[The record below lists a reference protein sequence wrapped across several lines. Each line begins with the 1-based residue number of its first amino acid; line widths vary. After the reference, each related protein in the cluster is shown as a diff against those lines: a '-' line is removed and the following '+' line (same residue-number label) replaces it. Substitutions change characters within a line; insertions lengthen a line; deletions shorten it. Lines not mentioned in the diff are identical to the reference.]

1 MTCGVLNLPNPE
13 PPQPMPDQ
21 DESLLL
27 HLNEAIATTRD
38 KDQLFKVVTT
48 KLRLIFP
55 FDFIAI
61 NVFDQE
67 LLNKRLFLRDYYG
80 TDEAPLLPPSLDQF
94 TPIAGSPIERLVAD
108 PRVQQ
113 FTPQQYLADY
123 PNYKPFS
130 KLEQLGVTHLTAV
143 PLHIGGRLT
152 GFLMLA
158 SRRSP
163 HFTAADEKLLGKLG
177 SLIAV
182 AVANTLAYEEVARR
196 EQERTLQLNITNA
209 LLSIKQREPLFRAVA
224 EGLSQVVPFDY
235 FGIRV
240 QRAGRQE
247 PFEGFA
253 EFSRRGQ
260 EPAAP
265 LLALDPQRRDG
276 LNQTDV
282 AAMYQQLS
290 DLLLAPGL
298 YAADDFRDLARR
310 YPLLRRVYDEYGT
323 RAMLIA
329 PIWQRAGGA
338 AVLILSAADSAA
350 FYPEDLATVV
360 ALTPQIALALENLFA
375 FEQIEELKA
384 QVEQE
389 RTYLVDEI
397 NTSARF
403 GADAGAFIGSSPALQ
418 LVERRIGLVAPTD
431 TTVLISG
438 ETGTGKEL
446 VARELHNASPRHAR
460 PLIKLNCAALP
471 ASLIESELFGHEK
484 GAFTGAVERRVGK
497 FELANGGTIFLDE
510 IGELP
515 LDLQAKLLRVLQER
529 EFERLGGTKVL
540 HSDARVIAATNR
552 VLADEVAAGRFRAD
566 LYYRLN
572 VFPIELAPLR
582 ERRDDIEPLLR
593 HFLQRLSKR
602 LGKPMRQVRPADL
615 AALQAYSWPGNIREL
630 EHVLEQAIIVSQG
643 PFLEFAG
650 FAAAPAT
657 TSVTAVSAVFAA
669 SAAGPLKTLK
679 EQERDHIL
687 LALGRTG
694 GRVSGSQGA
703 AILLDI
709 NPKTLEA
716 RMKKLGIRRTVGVE
730 A

>member
-1 MTCGVLNLPNPE
+1 
-13 PPQPMPDQ
+13 MPTT
-21 DESLLL
+21 DENLLL
-27 HLNEAIATTRD
+27 HLNEAIATIREKD
-38 KDQLFKVVTT
+38 KLFKAVTT

-55 FDFIAI
+55 FEFIGI
-61 NVFDQE
+61 NIFDE
-67 LLNKRLFLRDYYG
+67 KLKMKRLFLRDYFG
-80 TDEAPLLPPSLDQF
+80 ADEAPALPAGAEQF
-94 TPIAGSPIERLVAD
+94 SPIAGSPIEKLVAD

-113 FTPQQYLADY
+113 FTPQQYLAEYPDY
-123 PNYKPFS
+123 APFNKFS
-130 KLEQLGVTHLTAV
+130 KLGVTHLTAV

-152 GFLMLA
+152 GFLTLA
-158 SRRSP
+158 SRRTP
-163 HFTAADEKLLGKLG
+163 NLTAADEKLLEKIG

-182 AVANTLAYEEVARR
+182 AVANTLAFEEVARR

-224 EGLSQVVPFDY
+224 EGLSKVVPFDY
-235 FGIRV
+235 FGLRV

-253 EFSRRGQ
+253 EFAR
-260 EPAAP
+260 PADDPASS
-265 LLALDPQRRDG
+265 LLALDPNRQNG
-276 LNQTDV
+276 LNQLDRS
-282 AAMYQQLS
+282 AMYHQLN
-290 DLLLAPGL
+290 DLLQKPGI
-298 YAADDFRDLARR
+298 YTADEFRAQAQR
-310 YPLLRRVYDEYGT
+310 YPLLRQIYDEYGT

-329 PIWQRAGGA
+329 PIWERPDGA
-338 AVLILSAADSAA
+338 AVLILASPNPLA
-350 FYPEDLATVV
+350 FQAEDLATVL

-375 FEQIEELKA
+375 FEQIEGLKA

-403 GADAGAFIGSSPALQ
+403 GADSGAFVGSGPALQ
-418 LVERRIGLVAPTD
+418 RAQLRISQVAPTD

-446 VARELHNASPRHAR
+446 VARELHNASPRRAR
-460 PLIKLNCAALP
+460 ALIKLNCAALP
-471 ASLIESELFGHEK
+471 AQLIESELFGHEK
-484 GAFTGAVERRVGK
+484 GAFTGAVERRIGK
-497 FELANGGTIFLDE
+497 FELANGGSIFLDE

-582 ERRDDIEPLLR
+582 ERREDIEPLLR
-593 HFLQRLSKR
+593 HFVQRLSKR
-602 LGKPMRQVRPADL
+602 LGKPIRQVRPADL

-630 EHVLEQAIIVSQG
+630 EHVLEQSIIVSQG

-650 FAAAPAT
+650 FAGAPLLAAPVAPAAPTAT
-657 TSVTAVSAVFAA
+657 AI
-669 SAAGPLKTLK
+669 KTLK

-687 LALGRTG
+687 AALQRTG
-694 GRVSGSQGA
+694 GRVSGAQGA
-703 AILLDI
+703 ALLLDI

-716 RMKKLGIRRTVGVE
+716 RMKKLGIRRTVGV